1 MSQISQQLRDRIIT
15 WRYGDGKLIREIAD
29 LAGCTERSVYNI
41 LWYYREHGDTSN
53 PFAIKPQGRP
63 RILEMGGL
71 SFLASLLDTNPT
83 LYLDELQEKL
93 TEVRN
98 IDVSISTLSRAIR
111 KMSLTHKSLACAA
124 LERNELVRATWL
136 AVNGDIPMEY
146 IVWLDEAGVDNLTN
160 QRTEGW
166 GGLGR
171 ACV

>member
-1 MSQISQQLRDRIIT
+1 M
-15 WRYGDGKLIREIAD
+15 GD
-29 LAGCTERSVYNI
+29 
-41 LWYYREHGDTSN
+41 
-53 PFAIKPQGRP
+53 
-63 RILEMGGL
+63 L

-111 KMSLTHKSLACAA
+111 KMSLTHKSLARAA

-160 QRTEGW
+160 Q
-166 GGLGR
+166 
-171 ACV
+171 